1 MNSISQVLHTK
12 NKLVYNQQ
20 GRIIV
25 HKRNAALIINS
36 IMMNDNIVIYG
47 HSNKSL

>member
-1 MNSISQVLHTK
+1 MNSISQVLYTK
-12 NKLVYNQQ
+12 NKYNQQ

-36 IMMNDNIVIYG
+36 IMMNDNMVI
-47 HSNKSL
+47 